1 MESLGTGVRGELCFG
16 ILFGFF
22 YSFSENS
29 FIAGKLLFG
38 HNVREIL
45 AKLVYAL
52 LDTFHSRL
60 GRWLILAK
68 DILDAGIGFCLV
80 LGGCITGC
88 LYFWAVVGYL
98 LGHLLGETRVTRQ
111 RLLVEW
117 LKLGAEGMYSGSPVF
132 SLSRR

>member
-1 MESLGTGVRGELCFG
+1 MELCFG

-22 YSFSENS
+22 YSLCENS

-38 HNVREIL
+38 HDVRVIL

-52 LDTFHSRL
+52 LDAFHSRL

-88 LYFWAVVGYL
+88 LYFRTIVGYL
-98 LGHLLGETRVTRQ
+98 LGYLLGKMRVTRL
-111 RLLVEW
+111 RLLIER
-117 LKLGAEGMYSGSPVF
+117 LELGAEV
-132 SLSRR
+132 